1 MWKRGSFEW
10 YLDLKDKFFINLTR
24 AIMHADC
31 ENLYKLSKIFP
42 QMCMANKCNS
52 WEETPLTGLLV
63 TTNDNL
69 SKCNDY
75 DKIMS
80 VRDEMNNGSFINY
93 IFFSGHFVTFL
104 AKAIY
109 HADDENLN
117 KIDIEYPQMV
127 AAYEIGIDSPRF
139 WNMCPDGFESNTYNS
154 PPKTLEKTPH

>member
-24 AIMHADC
+24 AIMHADYD
-31 ENLYKLSKIFP
+31 NLYKLSKIFP
-42 QMCMANKCNS
+42 QMCMANECNS
-52 WEETPLTGLLV
+52 WEEVPNAEFPITINSNINKNFDDRIV
-63 TTNDNL
+63 
-69 SKCNDY
+69 
-75 DKIMS
+75 DKLENIKH
-80 VRDEMNNGSFINY
+80 GSFVWY
-93 IFFSGHFVTFL
+93 LFFSGHFVTFL

-127 AAYEIGIDSPRF
+127 AAYEMGIDNPNF
-139 WNMCPDGFESNTYNS
+139 WNMCPNGFELNTYNS